1 MGLVN
6 QVTFCIICFI
16 TVDDSALDDDDGDDD
31 DDDDTDDSTRW
42 PRPTTTPFQKKW
54 QTICSKVRSLTKTK
68 TEIQYYKN
76 RQNREKITDLTL
88 LRSTSSEAESL
99 GLHRTT
105 GASNEK

>member
-6 QVTFCIICFI
+6 QVTFWIIYFI

-99 GLHRTT
+99 GLPPTT
-105 GASNEK
+105 GAPNEK